1 MSKKEEK
8 SIWKKV
14 KELRKK
20 GLLPLPTEKDIKT
33 EPSALAN
40 SQYRLKQNKDEYGET
55 MIQAFTKFTKALHE
69 HERFCKAWEKM
80 KSKPIS

>member
-8 SIWKKV
+8 RIWKKV

-20 GLLPLPTEKDIKT
+20 GLLHLPTEEDIKT

-40 SQYRLKQNKDEYGET
+40 SQYRLNQNKDE
-55 MIQAFTKFTKALHE
+55 
-69 HERFCKAWEKM
+69 
-80 KSKPIS
+80 